1 MRQIITTVGR
11 ILMFILIALLTFI
24 SVLASIFNPFYYKKI
39 FKKINKKA
47 SDLMNSFFPVISKE
61 DITDNIGEY
70 FSVVVVLAGIVIL
83 FLSLKGC

>member
-1 MRQIITTVGR
+1 
-11 ILMFILIALLTFI
+11 MFILIALLTFI

>member
-1 MRQIITTVGR
+1 MRQIITTAGR